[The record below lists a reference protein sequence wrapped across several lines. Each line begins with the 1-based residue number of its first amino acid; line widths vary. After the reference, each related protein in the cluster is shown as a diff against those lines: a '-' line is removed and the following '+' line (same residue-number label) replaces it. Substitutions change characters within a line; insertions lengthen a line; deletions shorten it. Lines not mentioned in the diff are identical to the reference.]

1 MPATLRTTLALLA
14 GIAVTFFTISAVE
27 QVGHLIFPLPP
38 AADLQDST
46 AVAAYMKQLPVPAL
60 LLVLLGWMLGILTGM
75 TAASLLGGRPRGRFA
90 LTCGGL
96 VTLGAAANFYL
107 LPHPQWLV
115 WLSLILLPLVTFAG
129 WRALRARYLQILLA
143 QRKQQHE

>member
-27 QVGHLIFPLPP
+27 QVGHLVFPLPP
-38 AADLQDST
+38 AVDLQDST
-46 AVAAYMKQLPVPAL
+46 AIAAYMKQLPVVAL
-60 LLVLLGWMLGILTGM
+60 LLVLVGWVLGILTGM
-75 TAASLLGGRPRGRFA
+75 TIASLLAGRPRGRFA
-90 LTCGGL
+90 LACGGL
-96 VTLGAAANFYL
+96 VTVGAAANFYL

-115 WLSLILLPLVTFAG
+115 WLSLVLLPLVTFFG

>member
-1 MPATLRTTLALLA
+1 MPATLRTTLSLLA

-27 QVGHLIFPLPP
+27 QVGHLLFPLPP
-38 AADLQDST
+38 TADLQDST
-46 AVAAYMKQLPVPAL
+46 AVAAYMKQLPVAAL
-60 LLVLLGWMLGILTGM
+60 LLVLIGWLLGVLTGM
-75 TAASLLGGRPRGRFA
+75 TAASLLAGRPRGRFA

-96 VTLGAAANFYL
+96 VILGAAANFYL
-107 LPHPQWLV
+107 LPHPQWLI
-115 WLSLILLPLVTFAG
+115 WLSFILLPLVTFAG